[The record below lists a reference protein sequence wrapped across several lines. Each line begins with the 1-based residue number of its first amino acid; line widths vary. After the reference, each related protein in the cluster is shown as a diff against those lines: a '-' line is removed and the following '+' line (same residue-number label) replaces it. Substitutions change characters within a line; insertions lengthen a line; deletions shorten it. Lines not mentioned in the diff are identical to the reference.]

1 MQPDESNYE
10 FLRRVVH
17 ATPGWLVDFTAI
29 LTMDLLAYQASQN
42 ARGSLLEIGVF
53 QGRYFSILLRSAL
66 RTDSRLVGVDT
77 FQYIAHDIVEK
88 QLRDIFNSGMS
99 SVTFVKAQST
109 DLTPVALLTLLG
121 QPARFISIDGSH
133 EKDDVY
139 LDLALSDELLGPA
152 GIIAVDDFLNPLAIG
167 VNEAV
172 NLYFRVPRRLV
183 PFAYVPNKL
192 LLSRPSS
199 AGTYKKILE
208 DAALADTI
216 DPHASTLRDALVQ
229 DHMRSERLLFG
240 QRVLMIP

>member
-53 QGRYFSILLRSAL
+53 QGRYFAILLRSAL

-183 PFAYVPNKL
+183 P
-192 LLSRPSS
+192 SRPTCPISCFCRALHPPEPTRRSS
-199 AGTYKKILE
+199 RT
-208 DAALADTI
+208 
-216 DPHASTLRDALVQ
+216 PRWPRPSTCTPA
-229 DHMRSERLLFG
+229 RSVTHSCKTTCAPNACCSAKEFS
-240 QRVLMIP
+240 